1 MGMNVGLYQSAS
13 ALSAN
18 ARWQEAIAENLAS
31 SSVPGFRK
39 QDISFGSVAAG
50 SLGDFTVRNPQGPQH
65 FAIPTSQ
72 NITNFRAGEMRFTGQ
87 PTDIGV
93 QGAGFFEV
101 QLPDGSSAFTRSGEF
116 AINPQGQLVTKQ
128 GYPVL
133 GDAGPIQ
140 LDPRNPAP
148 ISVSPNGDLSQGA
161 DLKGRLKLTEF
172 ADTSKLSALNGELF
186 LADDP
191 SANPTASTTSTVR
204 QGWLESAN
212 TSAVAEMANLL
223 AAMRSFEANQRAVTI
238 QDERMSKIINTV
250 EAN

>member
-1 MGMNVGLYQSAS
+1 MGLYQSAS
-13 ALSAN
+13 ALNAN

-31 SSVPGFRK
+31 SSIPGFRK
-39 QDISFGSVAAG
+39 QDIAFGATEAG
-50 SLGDFTVRNPQGPQH
+50 GLGEFTVRNPQGPQK

-72 NITNFRAGEMRFTGQ
+72 NITNFRPGELRYTGSV
-87 PTDIGV
+87 TDVGV

-101 QLPDGSSAFTRSGEF
+101 QLPDGTSAFTRSGEF
-116 AINPQGQLVTKQ
+116 AISPQGQLVTKQ

-133 GDAGPIQ
+133 GEAGPIQ

-148 ISVSPNGDLSQGA
+148 LSISPTGDISQGV
-161 DLKGRLKLTEF
+161 DLKGKLKLTEF
-172 ADTSKLSALNGELF
+172 SDPSKLTALNGEFF

-191 SANPTASTTSTVR
+191 SVNATASTTTNVR

-212 TSAVAEMANLL
+212 TSAVAEMANLM
-223 AAMRSFEANQRAVTI
+223 AAMRAFEANQRAVQI